1 MSEINET
8 NELNEVKEQEVK
20 TEKSE
25 CSCKVCKACKEVAKK
40 VLVIALGTC
49 IGVYSGLSLFA
60 VTHKPKFKKFNAPMS
75 YQMPYHGHNNMK
87 GHKHFHGGEFKG
99 APEHFKGDFKGGPKD
114 FKAPN
119 GDFEKKP
126 IQH

>member
-8 NELNEVKEQEVK
+8 NELNEVKEQETNV
-20 TEKSE
+20 EKKE
-25 CSCKVCKACKEVAKK
+25 CPCKICAACKEVGKK
-40 VLVIALGTC
+40 VLVIALGTF
-49 IGVYSGLSLFA
+49 IGVYGSLSLFA
-60 VTHKPKFKKFNAPMS
+60 VTHKPKFKKFNAPMH
-75 YQMPYHGHNNMK
+75 YQMPHHGHHHMM
-87 GHKHFHGGEFKG
+87 GHKHFNGDFKG
-99 APEHFKGDFKGGPKD
+99 GPEHFKGDCKCMHKD